1 MNIIWKDIKG
11 YEGLYAVSNTGLVKG
26 KKYNRVLK
34 PEINKGYA
42 RISLS
47 KGGKASKQFIH
58 RLVASHFIPNPDNK
72 PQVNH
77 INGDK
82 LTNTAINLE
91 WVTCSENH
99 KHAYQLGLKD
109 AKKCCPRLGNNKGK
123 TSKYMYVT
131 RYTDN
136 REDCYKAT
144 ISDTTNGK
152 KFTRTRSFSVSKYGE
167 KGAEILAAKAA
178 NVLIDTFLQFQDRPK
193 NIV

>member
-1 MNIIWKDIKG
+1 MNIIWKDVIG
-11 YEGLYAVSNTGLVKG
+11 YEDLYSVSNTGSVLG
-26 KKYNRVLK
+26 KKSNKVLK
-34 PEINKGYA
+34 PFCSRGYA
-42 RISLS
+42 RVSLS
-47 KGGKASKQFIH
+47 KEGKTTHVSVHK
-58 RLVASHFIPNPDNK
+58 LVATHFIPNPNNK

-109 AKKCCPRLGNNKGK
+109 PSKCCPKLGNNKGQ

-136 REDCYKAT
+136 REDSYRAT
-144 ISDTTNGK
+144 ISATANGK

-167 KGAEILAAKAA
+167 KEAEILAAKAA
-178 NVLIDTFLQFQDRPK
+178 NILIDTFPQFQNRPK
-193 NIV
+193 NII